1 MDIKAVQKAL
11 WCCTHP
17 GNCSSCSYDGGCGGH
32 GCLND
37 LLVDAFEALTPRILR
52 LDEIHR
58 GMAVWLEYK
67 DEPNVILAIG
77 GASAGGVKCFITEDD
92 RSVALLDKDYNVRW
106 RAWTQEPTEEQRKE
120 VQCG

>member
-1 MDIKAVQKAL
+1 MNKSDVLKGL

-17 GNCSSCSYDGGCGGH
+17 GNRSSCKYRGAD
-32 GCLND
+32 CLGT
-37 LLVDAFEALTPRILR
+37 LLVDAREALTPRVLR

-77 GASAGGVKCFITEDD
+77 GASAGGAKCFITEDD
-92 RSVALLDKDYNVRW
+92 RSVALLDKDYNVCW
-106 RAWTQEPTEEQRKE
+106 RVWTQKPTEEQRME

>member
-1 MDIKAVQKAL
+1 MLDRKETLRRIEKSMSDWPYLAQCPEYTYSMLKSAHEL
-11 WCCTHP
+11 
-17 GNCSSCSYDGGCGGH
+17 
-32 GCLND
+32 
-37 LLVDAFEALTPRILR
+37 LTPRILR

-58 GMAVWLEYK
+58 GMAVWMEYK

-77 GASAGGVKCFITEDD
+77 GASAGGAKCFITEDD

>member
-1 MDIKAVQKAL
+1 MDMKAVQKAL

-17 GNCSSCSYDGGCGGH
+17 GNCSSCPYDGPN
-32 GCLND
+32 CLQS
-37 LLVDAFEALTPRILR
+37 LLVDAREALTPRILR

-77 GASAGGVKCFITEDD
+77 GASAGGAKCFITEND